1 MCQASYGGRKVFS
14 PARSWKETLEV
25 SEAYMK
31 FNKLFWAGAIVVAMS
46 VAPLL
51 LYVIFGPK
59 DGNPI
64 GLGLLMFFGV
74 PLGLV
79 LLVIGLVTGRR

>member
-1 MCQASYGGRKVFS
+1 
-14 PARSWKETLEV
+14 
-25 SEAYMK
+25 MK
-31 FNKLFWAGAIVVAMS
+31 FSKLFWAGAIVIATS

-64 GLGLLMFFGV
+64 GLGLLMIFGV

>member
-1 MCQASYGGRKVFS
+1 MVICQASYAGRKVFC
-14 PARSWKETLEV
+14 PFLERDREA

-31 FNKLFWAGAIVVAMS
+31 FSKLFWAGAIVIAMS

-64 GLGLLMFFGV
+64 GLGLLFFFGV